1 MKVSKVLVGIVLL
14 GAITTSSCKRKG
26 CIDNQATNFSEKA
39 KKDDGS
45 CTYKPTIV
53 LVGSATVN
61 VPVGTTYTDQGATA
75 TNKDGSAVT
84 VTATGLP
91 INTSSTGTFTIT
103 YTATND
109 YGAVTAIRTVNVVLD
124 QSSYLGTYA
133 VTSDCGATSFPLSTS
148 PEVILGASA
157 SEIIIT
163 PGFTAITGDILCT
176 INGSIITV
184 PNQTIDVVA
193 FGIPLGS
200 LIFSGSGIMNATG
213 TEMTITY
220 DYENTVPGISGVG
233 TCTAVYTK

>member
-45 CTYKPTIV
+45 CTYKPTVV

-61 VPVGTTYTDQGATA
+61 VPVGTTYTDEGATA
-75 TNKDGSAVT
+75 TNKDGSSVT
-84 VTATGLP
+84 ITTTGLP
-91 INTSSTGTFTIT
+91 INTSTTATFTVT

-109 YGAVTAIRTVNVVLD
+109 YGTVTATRTVNVVID
-124 QSSYLGTYA
+124 ESVYLGTYA
-133 VTSDCGATSFPLSTS
+133 ATSDCGATAFPISNTS
-148 PEVILGASA
+148 DIITGSSA
-157 SEIIIT
+157 SEVIIT
-163 PGFTAITGDILCT
+163 PGFTAITGDILCV
-176 INGSIITV
+176 INGAVVTV
-184 PNQTIDVVA
+184 PNQTIDVEILGTV
-193 FGIPLGS
+193 IGS
-200 LIFSGSGIMNATG
+200 LIFSGSGTMNATG

-233 TCTAVYTK
+233 TCTAIYTK